1 LDNVL
6 IYTSRQLQSEFS
18 DDGLSQRLKIKQQ
31 WEGMLDAES
40 NLNPF
45 GEKSAPSDNNDSTLE
60 NSDRK
65 NTVVEYSDGTRDLSQ
80 GRFEALQPSHISSNN
95 IALNGSTGQQSKI
108 ITSNGEPAMP
118 LPTVSRVGF
127 LGAKGL
133 QGDNQQAGRVILE
146 RLKSQPFSDINVTV
160 TQDGKVVNIFFRDF
174 SRRYTNY
181 LFDFVTRLIDIY
193 RTEKLSIESVYFN
206 GKKIEDFGQIKSYME
221 GN

>member
-1 LDNVL
+1 M
-6 IYTSRQLQSEFS
+6 YTSRQLQSELS

-45 GEKSAPSDNNDSTLE
+45 GEKSSSSDYNDSTLD
-60 NSDRK
+60 NTDRK
-65 NTVVEYSDGTRDLSQ
+65 KAVQEYSGDISDLSQ
-80 GRFEALQPSHISSNN
+80 GRFKALHPSHISSNN
-95 IALNGSTGQQSKI
+95 IALNDSARQNSKI
-108 ITSNGEPAMP
+108 IISNGELATI
-118 LPTVSRVGF
+118 LPTGSRENLF
-127 LGAKGL
+127 GAKGL
-133 QGDNQQAGRVILE
+133 QGDNKQAGPVILE

-174 SRRYTNY
+174 SRRYIDY

-206 GKKIEDFGQIKSYME
+206 GKKIEDFGQIKSYRE
-221 GN
+221 NN